1 MLRHRL
7 FWPCVGFV
15 SICTLGAIVYAPQG
29 ARGQTPSVQATV
41 LRIMVPHFMAEAVR
55 FRAIDESGYD
65 WAGSDEIYAVFSD
78 LNPNVNDLVTQVFDD
93 VDTGETR
100 DFGPQERCIA
110 PRPTC
115 DHGVSEILHFKF
127 SLWERDQLPFA
138 FCPRGAE
145 LTYGICPEDDIIGIE
160 EVFMSREQLLA
171 ALPSVGNSVEQK
183 RILGGPCGYIPP
195 GDICGYGWL
204 SPTGPEYEVT
214 FRITRLPDVESRLFL
229 STTH

>member
-7 FWPCVGFV
+7 FWLCVGFV

-29 ARGQTPSVQATV
+29 ARGQTPSVQPTV
-41 LRIMVPHFMAEAVR
+41 FHIMVPQFMAEAVR
-55 FRAIDESGYD
+55 FKAIDESGYD
-65 WAGSDEIYAVFSD
+65 WSLSDEIYAVFSD
-78 LNPNVNDLVTQVFDD
+78 LNPNVNDLITQVFKG

-100 DFGPQERCIA
+100 NFGPEERCIA

-127 SLWERDQLPFA
+127 SLWERDDLPGPE
-138 FCPRGAE
+138 FCPSPPLIA
-145 LTYGICPEDDIIGIE
+145 GICSTDDLIGIE

-171 ALPSVGNSVEQK
+171 ALPSVGNSIEQK

-195 GDICGYGWL
+195 GDVCGYGWL

-214 FRITRLPDVESRLFL
+214 FRITRLPDVESRLVL
-229 STTH
+229 SPTP